1 MAEEKVSHNTECQ
14 SDSHTE
20 HLCYMTSQGF
30 HLSDKQDY
38 DVLVKHPKFKCEHC
52 GRVANSDTSLCRP
65 VSL

>member
-1 MAEEKVSHNTECQ
+1 MADEKVSHTTECQ

-20 HLCYMTSQGF
+20 HLCYITSQDL

-38 DVLVKHPKFKCEHC
+38 DVLVKDPKFECEHC
-52 GRVANSDTSLCRP
+52 GRVANSDMNLCRP